1 MRKAL
6 WISILLVSVISVAS
20 AADPVP
26 GFYTDYEQAQKVA
39 VRKAKPLYIHFTTD
53 WCGWCRRI
61 EKDIYE
67 TKEGKTLLAD
77 FVPVS
82 LDCTQ
87 GAANA
92 EANKKLMAKYGGKGY
107 PFLVMTLPNGTL
119 LKSFSGYKKM
129 PAFKKELA
137 AALAA
142 KAEHKA
148 FADNAAKA
156 DKTSVAYHEKAMA
169 YHLKCGN
176 TAEAAKSAA
185 ALKKLKK
192 GDPAQLAFVTFL
204 AAADAEDVAA
214 ATTAYGE
221 VVKTDPK
228 NEKGYYEKAAAKMVQ
243 LDTIALQELQ
253 KQVAARTLVRLK
265 ALVAGAKKLENPAA
279 CYEKLVGL
287 QMATGDAAGALDSLK
302 KLRPLMP
309 IETQQ
314 QIDKMITHIEN
325 QIKNA
330 PPAPKKK

>member
-6 WISILLVSVISVAS
+6 LIFILLVSVVSMGS

-26 GFYTDYEQAQKVA
+26 GFYTDYAQAQKVA
-39 VRKAKPLYIHFTTD
+39 IRKNKPLYIHFTTD

-67 TKEGKTLLAD
+67 TKEGKAILAD

-82 LDCTQ
+82 LNCTR
-87 GAANA
+87 GAASA
-92 EANKKLMAKYGGKGY
+92 DANKALMTKYSGKGY
-107 PFLVMTLPNGTL
+107 PFLVMTLPDGTL

-129 PAFKKELA
+129 PGFKKELE
-137 AALAA
+137 AALTAM
-142 KAEHKA
+142 AEHKA
-148 FADNAAKA
+148 FADYAAKA
-156 DKTSVAYHEKAMA
+156 DKTSVAYNEKALA
-169 YHLKCGN
+169 YYLKCGN
-176 TAEAAKSAA
+176 CTEAAKSAA

-192 GDPAQLAFVTFL
+192 GDPAQLAYVTFM

-265 ALVAGAKKLENPAA
+265 ALVASATKLENPAK

-287 QMATGDAAGALDSLK
+287 QMATGDAAGALDGLK
-302 KLRPLMP
+302 KLRPLVSVE
-309 IETQQ
+309 IQLQ
-314 QIDKMITHIEN
+314 VDKMITRIEE
-325 QIKNA
+325 QLKKTT
-330 PPAPKKK
+330 PAPAKK

>member
-6 WISILLVSVISVAS
+6 WISVLLVSVISVAS

-39 VRKAKPLYIHFTTD
+39 ARKAKPLYIHFTTD

-82 LDCTQ
+82 LDCTN

-92 EANKKLMAKYGGKGY
+92 DANKKLMAKYNGKGY

-129 PAFKKELA
+129 PGFKKELA

-142 KAEHKA
+142 MAEHKT

-156 DKTSVAYHEKAMA
+156 DKTSVAYHEKALA

-176 TAEAAKSAA
+176 FTEAAKSAV

-192 GDPAQLAFVTFL
+192 GDPAQLAYVTFM
-204 AAADAEDVAA
+204 AAADAKDVATATA
-214 ATTAYGE
+214 AYDQVAR
-221 VVKTDPK
+221 TDPK
-228 NEKGYYEKAAAKMVQ
+228 NENGYYEQATEKMEQ
-243 LDTIALQELQ
+243 LDAIAIEQLQRKMAKL
-253 KQVAARTLVRLK
+253 TLARLK
-265 ALVAGAKKLENPAA
+265 ALVANSKKLKDPAA

-287 QMATGDAAGALDSLK
+287 QMATGDAAGALESLK
-302 KLRPLMP
+302 KLRPLMSVE
-309 IETQQ
+309 IQL
-314 QIDKMITHIEN
+314 QIDKMITRIEE
-325 QIKNA
+325 QLKKA
-330 PPAPKKK
+330 PPAPAKK

>member
-6 WISILLVSVISVAS
+6 LIFILLVSVVSIGS

-26 GFYTDYEQAQKVA
+26 GFYTDYAQAQKVA
-39 VRKAKPLYIHFTTD
+39 IRKAKPLYIHFTTD

-67 TKEGKTLLAD
+67 TKEGKAILAD

-87 GAANA
+87 GAASA
-92 EANKKLMAKYGGKGY
+92 DANKALMAKYGGKGY

-119 LKSFSGYKKM
+119 LNSFSGYKKM
-129 PAFKKELA
+129 PGFKKELE
-137 AALAA
+137 AALEAM
-142 KAEHKA
+142 KEHKT
-148 FADNAAKA
+148 FADYAAKA
-156 DKTSVAYHEKAMA
+156 DKTSVAYNEKALV
-169 YHLKCGN
+169 YYLKCGN
-176 TAEAAKSAA
+176 CTEAAKSAA

-192 GDPAQLAFVTFL
+192 GDPAQLAYVTFM
-204 AAADAEDVAA
+204 AAAEAKDLSA
-214 ATTAYGE
+214 ATAAYGE

-228 NEKGYYEKAAAKMVQ
+228 NEKGYYEQAATKMGE

-253 KQVAARTLVRLK
+253 KKVAAQTLARLK
-265 ALVAGAKKLENPAA
+265 ALVANSKKLENPSA

-309 IETQQ
+309 METQQ
-314 QIDKMITHIEN
+314 QIDKMITHIEK
-325 QIKNA
+325 QIKNS
-330 PPAPKKK
+330 PPAPAKK